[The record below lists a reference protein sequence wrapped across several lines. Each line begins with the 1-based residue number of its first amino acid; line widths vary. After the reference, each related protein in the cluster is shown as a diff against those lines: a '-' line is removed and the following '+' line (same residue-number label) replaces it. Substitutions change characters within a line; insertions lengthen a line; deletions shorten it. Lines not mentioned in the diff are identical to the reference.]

1 MFHLIER
8 GHEFG
13 MSDLTRYLLVRD
25 SDGAILAEFDSPES
39 TLRALLRYA
48 DFRGPGLSLVKF
60 HEHAGEIVGT
70 SSLVT
75 VRPGNFDITPSR
87 VSIGSSQSR
96 SIRSRVRPAPARRVR
111 R

>member
-1 MFHLIER
+1 MFHLTAR

-39 TLRALLRYA
+39 TLRALLTNE
-48 DFRGPGLSLVKF
+48 DFGGPGLSLVKF
-60 HEHAGEIVGT
+60 HEHLGEIVGT

-75 VRPGNFDITPSR
+75 VRPANFDITPSR
-87 VSIGSSQSR
+87 VSTRSSR
-96 SIRSRVRPAPARRVR
+96 SRSVRPRR
-111 R
+111 